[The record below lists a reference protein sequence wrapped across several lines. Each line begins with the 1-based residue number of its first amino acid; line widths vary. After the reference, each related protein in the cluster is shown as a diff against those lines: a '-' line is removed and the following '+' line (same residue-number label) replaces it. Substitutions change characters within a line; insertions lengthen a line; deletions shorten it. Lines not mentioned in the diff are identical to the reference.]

1 MVHKQLGV
9 VFPGQ
14 GSQSVGML
22 REFSD
27 LPNGS
32 FANSQIVET
41 YAEASSVLGVDLW
54 QLVQEGPEEKL
65 NKTEH
70 TQPAMLAAGVAMW
83 RLWRSQGGVLP
94 ARMAG
99 HSLGEYTALVCAEAI
114 GFKEAIL
121 LVADRGRYM
130 QEAVPEGIGA
140 MAAILGLAEEQV
152 AAVCAVAAE
161 ADVVTP
167 VNLNAPGQVVVAGDR
182 SAVLRAIDQAKK
194 LGAKRAILLPVS
206 VPSHCSL
213 MMEAAQKLRIR
224 LENVSFST
232 PKIPVIN
239 NVDVATPTEPS
250 EIRDAL
256 ARQLHSPV
264 RWVECVQ
271 AMAKAGIAHLIECGP
286 GKILSGLNKRIEKGI
301 ETYPLSDPNGL
312 RNTLERFAR

>member
-1 MVHKQLGV
+1 MVHTQLGV

-22 REFSD
+22 REFSEPQV
-27 LPNGS
+27 L
-32 FANSQIVET
+32 ET
-41 YAEASSVLGVDLW
+41 FAEASSVLGYDLW

-65 NKTEH
+65 NHTEY
-70 TQPAMLAAGVAMW
+70 TQPAMLAAGVATW
-83 RLWRSQGGVLP
+83 HLWRSQGGVLP

-114 GFKEAIL
+114 DFKEAIL

-130 QEAVPEGIGA
+130 QEAVPEEMGA
-140 MAAILGLAEEQV
+140 MAAILGLGEELI
-152 AAVCAVAAE
+152 ASACAVAAE
-161 ADVVTP
+161 GEVVAP
-167 VNLNAPGQVVVAGDR
+167 VNLNAPGQIVIAGHR

-194 LGAKRAILLPVS
+194 LGAKRAVLLPVS
-206 VPSHCSL
+206 VPSHCFL
-213 MMEAAQKLRIR
+213 MMEAAQKLRAR
-224 LENVSFST
+224 LEKISFST

-239 NVDVATPTEPS
+239 NVDVAMPTEPS
-250 EIRDAL
+250 KIRDAL

-271 AMAKAGIAHLIECGP
+271 IMAKAGIAHLIECGP

-301 ETYPLSDPNGL
+301 ETYPLSDPNSL
-312 RNTLERFAR
+312 RNTLERFAK